1 MANPSRYTPTTNLV
15 KNDSSIKF
23 TYIWQAS
30 IPDSWDRILKR
41 KNMIKVN
48 INKRNRNTLEFL
60 EETQK
65 YINKICPPLRPEEL
79 EIVPSSCKS
88 QESAKK
94 FLELL
99 NKSPICTP
107 KRLSP
112 LNKRRL
118 KKPIKKFK
126 FVNSQFRIK
135 STKTSAP
142 TKIFKSFEEIPMAVG
157 MGQRVDCWNKGVKVN
172 INLN

>member
-1 MANPSRYTPTTNLV
+1 MDKPSRKKPTTNLG

-41 KNMIKVN
+41 KNVIKVN

-65 YINKICPPLRPEEL
+65 YINRICPPLRPEEL

-88 QESAKK
+88 QEGAKK
-94 FLELL
+94 FLELF
-99 NKSPICTP
+99 NKSKISTP

-112 LNKRRL
+112 LLKRRL
-118 KKPIKKFK
+118 EKPSKKLKYI
-126 FVNSQFRIK
+126 NSQFRIK
-135 STKTSAP
+135 QTKSYASTP
-142 TKIFKSFEEIPMAVG
+142 ILKSFEEIPKAAGWGVG
-157 MGQRVDCWNKGVKVN
+157 IKGLKSAN
-172 INLN
+172 I